1 MRKKVYNE
9 NYFEKI
15 DSEDKAYFLGLIYSD
30 GCIVNNQDEYRYKI
44 TLKLHTKDKHIL
56 EDFIKSVSGEMS
68 LWFHGQRDICE
79 VSLSGKKIVKDLEEK
94 GLHPNKTFTIKYPE
108 ISEELER
115 HFLRGY
121 FDGDG
126 CIRIST
132 DKRDGSKRGDLRLV
146 SGSIEMLE
154 MINERMN
161 VLFGTN
167 LNKLYGPKNKEYKF
181 IGWAGMKDIEK
192 IYEGFYV
199 NANLFLNR
207 KKTIFDDVI
216 FEIKNKKKYRKK

>member
-1 MRKKVYNE
+1 MKKKVYNE

-44 TLKLHTKDKHIL
+44 TLKLHIKDKHIL

-79 VSLSGKKIVKDLEEK
+79 VNLSGKKIVKDLEEK

-126 CIRIST
+126 CITCGIREPKPIELQTSKDCKKPRVT
-132 DKRDGSKRGDLRLV
+132 YSFQIDSKTITIINDMITFFKKFNINLNYNYLKRDDMHR
-146 SGSIEMLE
+146 I
-154 MINERMN
+154 
-161 VLFGTN
+161 
-167 LNKLYGPKNKEYKF
+167 
-181 IGWAGMKDIEK
+181 
-192 IYEGFYV
+192 
-199 NANLFLNR
+199 
-207 KKTIFDDVI
+207 
-216 FEIKNKKKYRKK
+216 